1 MKKLIIYILLLT
13 GTTFNT
19 YAQKDKDAKIILGEL
34 SKKYRS
40 YTSIKTDFSLT
51 IDNKQAGVI
60 QTQNGTVI
68 SKTKGNKFRISLY
81 DPISKAKS
89 VIDHEIISDGKTQW
103 TYLVGD
109 KEVQVNDAGE
119 GDNAFNPAQIFT
131 IYEKG
136 YKYLYTGTQ
145 KTGGKIYQ
153 VIDLTPEAE
162 KSQFFKIRLTIDK
175 AKKQIYNVLVFDR
188 NGSKYN
194 YTLKTV
200 TPNVP
205 VADAYF
211 TFDAKK
217 NPGVEVVD
225 LR

>member
-1 MKKLIIYILLLT
+1 MKKLFIYLLLIAAAA
-13 GTTFNT
+13 GDV
-19 YAQKDKDAKIILGEL
+19 YAQKDKDAKLILNEL

-40 YTSIKTDFSLT
+40 YTSIKTDFSVT
-51 IDNKQAGVI
+51 VDNKQAGAVHT
-60 QTQNGTVI
+60 QTGTVI
-68 SKTKGNKFRISLY
+68 SKTKGNKFKISLY
-81 DPISKAKS
+81 DPVSKSKS
-89 VIDHEIISDGKTQW
+89 AIDHEIISDGKTQW
-103 TYLVGD
+103 TYLVD
-109 KEVQVNDAGE
+109 QKEVQVNDAGQ
-119 GDNAFNPAQIFT
+119 GDDAFNPAQIFT

-145 KTGGKIYQ
+145 KTGGKLYQ

-162 KSQFFKIRLTIDK
+162 KAQFFKIRLMIDK

-205 VADAYF
+205 VADALF
-211 TFDAKK
+211 SFDPKK
-217 NPGVEVVD
+217 YPGVEVVD

>member
-1 MKKLIIYILLLT
+1 MKKAFAYILLLST
-13 GTTFNT
+13 ITINAFG
-19 YAQKDKDAKIILGEL
+19 QKDKDAKVILGEL

-40 YTSIKTDFSLT
+40 YSSIKTDFTFTL
-51 IDNKQAGVI
+51 DNKQAGI
-60 QTQNGTVI
+60 ANTQTGTLI
-68 SKTKGNKFRISLY
+68 SKTKGNKFRVSLY
-81 DPISKAKS
+81 DPLGKAKS
-89 VIDHEIISDGKTQW
+89 KIDQEIIGDGKTQW
-103 TYLVGD
+103 TYMVD
-109 KEVQVNDAGE
+109 EKEVQVNDAGS
-119 GDNAFNPAQIFT
+119 GDDSFNPAQIFT

-136 YKYLYTGTQ
+136 YKYVFTGTQ
-145 KTGGKIYQ
+145 KQGGRVYQ

-162 KSQFFKIRLTIDK
+162 KAQFFKIRLMIDK
-175 AKKQIYNVLVFDR
+175 AKKQIYNVVVFDR
-188 NGSKYN
+188 NGSRYT

-217 NPGVEVVD
+217 YPGVEVVD

>member
-1 MKKLIIYILLLT
+1 MKKIFVYILLLT
-13 GTTFNT
+13 GTTLNT
-19 YAQKDKDAKIILGEL
+19 YAQKDADAKAILSEL
-34 SKKYRS
+34 SKKYKS
-40 YTSIKTDFSLT
+40 YNSIKTDFSVT
-51 IDNKQAGVI
+51 VDNKQAAVVNM
-60 QTQNGTVI
+60 QSGTLI
-68 SKTKGNKFRISLY
+68 SKTKTGKFRISLY
-81 DPISKAKS
+81 DAINSKKS
-89 VIDHEIISDGKTQW
+89 VIDQEIINDGKTQW

-109 KEVQVNDAGE
+109 KEVQVNDAGA
-119 GDNAFNPAQIFT
+119 GDDAFNPAQIFT

-145 KTGGKIYQ
+145 KLNGKLYQ

-162 KSQFFKIRLTIDK
+162 KAQYFKIRLMIDK
-175 AKKQIYNVLVFDR
+175 VKKQIYNVLVFDR

-205 VADAYF
+205 VADALF
-211 TFDAKK
+211 SFDPKK
-217 NPGVEVVD
+217 YPGVEVVD

>member
-1 MKKLIIYILLLT
+1 MKKALAYILFLSGLT
-13 GTTFNT
+13 FTAF
-19 YAQKDKDAKIILGEL
+19 AQKDKEAKTILNEL

-40 YTSIKTDFSLT
+40 YSSIKTDFTFTL
-51 IDNKQAGVI
+51 DNKQAGI
-60 QTQNGTVI
+60 THTQTGTLI
-68 SKTKGNKFRISLY
+68 SKTKGNKFRVSLY
-81 DPISKAKS
+81 DPLSKTKS
-89 VIDHEIISDGKTQW
+89 KIDQEIMSDGKTQW
-103 TYLVGD
+103 TYMVEE
-109 KEVQVNDAGE
+109 KEVQVNDAGV
-119 GDNAFNPAQIFT
+119 GNDGFNPAQIFT

-145 KTGGKIYQ
+145 KQGGKIYQ

-162 KSQFFKIRLTIDK
+162 KAQFFKIRLMIDK

-188 NGSKYN
+188 NGSRYT
-194 YTLKTV
+194 YTLKMV

-211 TFDAKK
+211 VFDPKK
-217 NPGVEVVD
+217 YPGVEVVD